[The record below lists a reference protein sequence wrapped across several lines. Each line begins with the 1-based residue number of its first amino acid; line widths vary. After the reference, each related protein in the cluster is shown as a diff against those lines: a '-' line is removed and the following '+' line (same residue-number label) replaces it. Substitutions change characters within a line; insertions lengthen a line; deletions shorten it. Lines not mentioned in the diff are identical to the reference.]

1 MNIILP
7 VLPELIRLRH
17 HELLRQA
24 EQHRRTRQAR
34 AVPATRRWVRRGPL
48 DLH

>member
-1 MNIILP
+1 MNLILP

-24 EQHRRTRQAR
+24 EQHRRTR
-34 AVPATRRWVRRGPL
+34 AVPATRRRVRRGPL

>member
-1 MNIILP
+1 MNLIVS
-7 VLPELIRLRH
+7 VLPELIHLRH

-24 EQHRRTRQAR
+24 EQHRQYRQAR

-48 DLH
+48 DPR